1 MTSHMKIRQPSPL
14 QRRILIVL
22 AALDAKHPG
31 PVATRDIERLL
42 ERSGTAPVYGPNL
55 RASCRRME
63 SSGWLRTL
71 RAPNLRLAVELTEA
85 GHKLAAP
92 LLLAEQ
98 ERVHAEQR
106 ATEIRVLPLVP
117 LSEATNAGISSD
129 DHPVELNGTWHMV
142 CRSDYVIR
150 IDGSTCMQLWNAAGL
165 VTRLTD
171 DPLQIAQWLQ
181 ACHDAGIKIRIQ
193 INESGASDEGKMDGT
208 TPSDQTDTW
217 YCQLDG
223 ALRAEGITGL
233 NEEIRQAVIMPGE
246 ALRVLAA
253 PARLLHVLRDSPDA
267 FPLMAAGYEETTE
280 SALADLL
287 ARAGFTVGQAEE
299 LQLHR
304 IRWPLMSEDEFTS
317 SLQKNDNDK
326 KAE

>member
-31 PVATRDIERLL
+31 PVATRDIEKLL
-42 ERSGTAPVYGPNL
+42 GKDGTVPVYGPNL

-63 SSGWLRTL
+63 TSGWLRTL

-85 GHKLAAP
+85 GYKLAAP
-92 LLLAEQ
+92 LLTAEQ

-117 LSEATNAGISSD
+117 LSETANADGSRD
-129 DHPVELNGTWHMV
+129 DLPVELNGTWHMV

-165 VTRLTD
+165 VTRLAD

-181 ACHDAGIKIRIQ
+181 ACHDAGINIRIQ
-193 INESGASDEGKMDGT
+193 INESGTPDEGTMEGT
-208 TPSDQTDTW
+208 EPSDRTDTW
-217 YCQLDG
+217 FCQLDG

-233 NEEIRQAVIMPGE
+233 NEDIRQAVIMPGE
-246 ALRVLAA
+246 DLRALSA
-253 PARLLHVLRDSPDA
+253 PARLLHVLRDSLDA
-267 FPLMAAGYEETTE
+267 FPLMGDGYEENTE
-280 SALADLL
+280 TALADLL
-287 ARAGFTVGQAEE
+287 ARAGFTAVQAEE
-299 LQLHR
+299 LQLHL
-304 IRWPLMSEDEFTS
+304 RWSLTSEDGFSS
-317 SLQKNDNDK
+317 SLRKNDNDK
-326 KAE
+326 ETE